1 MLEGMC
7 CRRALCVLAMGPAN
21 TGEGLSLYLHPYN
34 KSLNLLISSVQQ
46 FPFKTLH
53 RADLEI

>member
-21 TGEGLSLYLHPYN
+21 IGEGLSLYLHPYN